1 MYGAISNIPAGY
13 CVEVPNIPV
22 GTKFKVIE
30 REKDIPAGYSFLSYE
45 RVGGSYHPED
55 GDTLNSGWVRANE
68 SPKMVVNNKRGWSI
82 EVNKEW
88 SDKDFTSSHDPVFI
102 AVYCNNALVPDTVSY
117 IAHPSVSKRYFF
129 DSLIPGAAFE
139 DYLIYEVELDD
150 PVVENGELVSYSGI
164 HKRIEDGGQT
174 IINSVPNNSSTSVP
188 HSYAVTYH
196 YGTPS
201 SQAEGTGVIQNVRTD
216 TITNT
221 RADGVVLTLYDMNTN
236 EPLAGGTFTLTQG
249 DNTIGT
255 YTSDSQGRI
264 TVLYDFERNT
274 DYTLTET
281 EPPGGYIGLPNP
293 AVFSIGS
300 DDSVTISGNE
310 PQWQK
315 GRKSDTPGDS
325 IVAYIDVYNKPYTLV
340 AIKVDSVTDEPLN
353 GAHFALYRSVAGI
366 DGEVKDLYPIPGC
379 EDLVSGSD
387 GVIPKIDNTLAP
399 GKYYLTEIIPPA
411 NHDAHEEDIIFTVAA
426 NGVVSIDSVGDSGY
440 LTVEGT
446 TECNYIIKVP
456 NELNLPIGLTITK
469 TVTGSFGDKT
479 KDFTFTLD
487 VKDADP
493 EDEYSW
499 SKNGVPQA
507 ESLCDNSTF
516 TLRHGDSVK
525 IMLPVNSTVTITE
538 ISQNYSTSFKL
549 NDTAV
554 TVGNTKTF
562 LLAEE
567 SIIAVTN
574 NLDAIIPT
582 GVFHTAVGMAVFILT
597 AFCLL
602 AFPVILRRIHK
613 NKGLTAHKAAVSP
626 LMRFL

>member
-1 MYGAISNIPAGY
+1 MTVRADCTFYFAIVEKPSPTLSEVNTIDNNDYGITMKMIDFPNQPDSTGHSLQNEFLGTGSATSLEATPGLDNHVNQVSLRTLSFRKRLFDEKGHELTAAQDSTVFNFRLYLSNGSDDDLELANMAKYYVTDPDGMLCTWDSETLKFVSSNLNDYAALTAAEKARFTFDTSMYGAISNIPEGY

-45 RVGGSYHPED
+45 RIGGSYHPD
-55 GDTLNSGWVRANE
+55 NGDTLNSGWVRANE
-68 SPKMVVNNKRGWSI
+68 SPKMDVNNKRGWSI

-102 AVYCNNALVPDTVSY
+102 AVYCNNKLVPDTVSC

-129 DSLIPGAAFE
+129 DSLIPDANFE
-139 DYLIYEVELDD
+139 DYLIYEVELDN
-150 PVVENGELVSYSGI
+150 PVVSEDGELVSYSGI

-188 HSYAVTYH
+188 H
-196 YGTPS
+196 
-201 SQAEGTGVIQNVRTD
+201 
-216 TITNT
+216 
-221 RADGVVLTLYDMNTN
+221 
-236 EPLAGGTFTLTQG
+236 
-249 DNTIGT
+249 
-255 YTSDSQGRI
+255 
-264 TVLYDFERNT
+264 
-274 DYTLTET
+274 
-281 EPPGGYIGLPNP
+281 
-293 AVFSIGS
+293 
-300 DDSVTISGNE
+300 
-310 PQWQK
+310 
-315 GRKSDTPGDS
+315 
-325 IVAYIDVYNKPYTLV
+325 
-340 AIKVDSVTDEPLN
+340 
-353 GAHFALYRSVAGI
+353 
-366 DGEVKDLYPIPGC
+366 
-379 EDLVSGSD
+379 
-387 GVIPKIDNTLAP
+387 
-399 GKYYLTEIIPPA
+399 
-411 NHDAHEEDIIFTVAA
+411 
-426 NGVVSIDSVGDSGY
+426 
-440 LTVEGT
+440 
-446 TECNYIIKVP
+446 IIKVP

-507 ESLCDNSTF
+507 EPLCDNSTF

-613 NKGLTAHKAAVSP
+613 NKGLTA
-626 LMRFL
+626 

>member
-1 MYGAISNIPAGY
+1 MTASSPI
-13 CVEVPNIPV
+13 
-22 GTKFKVIE
+22 TRLK
-30 REKDIPAGYSFLSYE
+30 
-45 RVGGSYHPED
+45 
-55 GDTLNSGWVRANE
+55 RA
-68 SPKMVVNNKRGWSI
+68 
-82 EVNKEW
+82 
-88 SDKDFTSSHDPVFI
+88 
-102 AVYCNNALVPDTVSY
+102 
-117 IAHPSVSKRYFF
+117 
-129 DSLIPGAAFE
+129 
-139 DYLIYEVELDD
+139 
-150 PVVENGELVSYSGI
+150 
-164 HKRIEDGGQT
+164 
-174 IINSVPNNSSTSVP
+174 
-188 HSYAVTYH
+188 
-196 YGTPS
+196 
-201 SQAEGTGVIQNVRTD
+201 
-216 TITNT
+216 
-221 RADGVVLTLYDMNTN
+221 
-236 EPLAGGTFTLTQG
+236 
-249 DNTIGT
+249 
-255 YTSDSQGRI
+255 
-264 TVLYDFERNT
+264 
-274 DYTLTET
+274 
-281 EPPGGYIGLPNP
+281 
-293 AVFSIGS
+293 
-300 DDSVTISGNE
+300 
-310 PQWQK
+310 
-315 GRKSDTPGDS
+315 
-325 IVAYIDVYNKPYTLV
+325 AYIDVYNKPYTLA
-340 AIKVDSVTDEPLN
+340 AIKVDSVTDEPLS

-399 GKYYLTEIIPPA
+399 GKYYLTEISPPA
-411 NHDAHEEDIIFTVAA
+411 NHDAHEEDIIFTIAA
-426 NGVVSIDSVGDSGY
+426 NGVVSVDSVGDSEY
-440 LTVEGT
+440 LTVKGT

-507 ESLCDNSTF
+507 EPLCDNSTF

-613 NKGLTAHKAAVSP
+613 NKGLTA
-626 LMRFL
+626 